1 MRGYARRIGSWKART
16 NEQSNQR
23 QNPGFEKI
31 LIPGFLKGGES
42 GAHTIPFPHL
52 RDSSL
57 NNGPRKNGVCE
68 RWCGRRD
75 SNPGRWLSSGYS
87 WKANVLDQARLRPR
101 TILISSS
108 FESCPRHRIFRT
120 LVLWLFLSAYVSL
133 SLPRNLSG
141 KDS

>member
-57 NNGPRKNGVCE
+57 NNGPRKMVCV
-68 RWCGRRD
+68 RGGAAAGIRTRVVGSLRAILGRPM
-75 SNPGRWLSSGYS
+75 S
-87 WKANVLDQARLRPR
+87 
-101 TILISSS
+101 
-108 FESCPRHRIFRT
+108 
-120 LVLWLFLSAYVSL
+120 
-133 SLPRNLSG
+133 
-141 KDS
+141 